1 LKIDGE
7 FQTDLTLCQVASRK
21 MRRSE
26 SMEQDQQLKL
36 LAAHFTTRQK
46 AIIDR
51 WRALVV
57 ADTDISTPDSLSRSQ
72 FVDHMPEILDAL
84 TSALERR
91 GSGGTDSVAE
101 QAQSGAGHG
110 MHRWQQGYSPIELMR
125 EWAHLH
131 LALMDEIENF
141 EGRTEIDSR
150 ALHNAYR
157 TIARFC
163 SEAMSESTVRFEN
176 MQRAE
181 AAGQANDLAKALE
194 GARQLEQK
202 QAEMLR
208 SAAHDLR
215 GNLGIVAN
223 ATQALLLEGL
233 PAERRSEVFAMV
245 QRALAAHTSLLTDLM
260 DLARLR
266 AGQEQRLSES
276 LDVSPILRE
285 MCELA
290 VPIAQARGLSLRFDG
305 PLEFRVEVDALK
317 LGRIVQNLLLN
328 SLHYTRSGSVIVSW
342 GDSRDNDPK
351 RWMVC
356 ISDTGPGMQRGTAA
370 PLANALQTATEEVLE
385 VEPGEESSTPD
396 SGTPSVRSSSDRSHA
411 QRHGEGIG
419 LSIVKRLCELLD
431 SSLEMESQPGA
442 GTVVR
447 VVLPRRYVVVAS
459 G

>member
-1 LKIDGE
+1 
-7 FQTDLTLCQVASRK
+7 
-21 MRRSE
+21 
-26 SMEQDQQLKL
+26 MEPGQPLKL
-36 LAAHFTTRQK
+36 LASHLTSRQK

-51 WRALVV
+51 WRAVV
-57 ADTDISTPDSLSRSQ
+57 IADNRLSTPDSLSRSQ

-84 TSALERR
+84 ASALERR
-91 GSGGTDSVAE
+91 DSGGTDLVVE

-110 MHRWQQGYSPIELMR
+110 MHRWQQGYSQSELIR
-125 EWAHLH
+125 EWSHLH
-131 LALMDEIENF
+131 LALMDEIEDF
-141 EGRTEIDSR
+141 ESQADVDPR
-150 ALHNAYR
+150 ALHSAYR

-194 GARQLEQK
+194 EARQLEQK

-208 SAAHDLR
+208 GAAHDLR

-233 PAERRSEVFAMV
+233 PAERRSQIFSMI
-245 QRALAAHTSLLTDLM
+245 QRALTAHTTLLTDLM

-266 AGQEQRLSES
+266 AGREQRVCEFR
-276 LDVSPILRE
+276 DVSPILRQL
-285 MCELA
+285 CELA
-290 VPIAQARGLSLRFDG
+290 LPIAQARGLSLSFDG
-305 PLEFRVEVDALK
+305 PLEFHVEVDATK
-317 LGRIVQNLLLN
+317 LRRIVQNLLLN
-328 SLHYTRSGSVIVSW
+328 ALHYTRSGTVTVTW
-342 GDSRDNDPK
+342 GDSRNNDAR

-385 VEPGEESSTPD
+385 VEAGQESATPD
-396 SGTPSVRSSSDRSHA
+396 SDIPTTVQSSSDRPHA

-431 SSLEMESQPGA
+431 SSLEMESEPGA

-447 VVLPRRYVVVAS
+447 VVLPRRYSAS
-459 G
+459 V

>member
-1 LKIDGE
+1 
-7 FQTDLTLCQVASRK
+7 
-21 MRRSE
+21 
-26 SMEQDQQLKL
+26 MEPGQQLKL
-36 LAAHFTTRQK
+36 LASHFTARRK

-51 WRALVV
+51 WRALVI
-57 ADTDISTPDSLSRSQ
+57 ADNRLSTPDSLSRSQ

-84 TSALERR
+84 AAALEGRAV
-91 GSGGTDSVAE
+91 GETDSVVE

-110 MHRWQQGYSPIELMR
+110 MHRWQQGYSQSELMR
-125 EWAHLH
+125 EWTHLH
-131 LALMDEIENF
+131 LALMDELEDF
-141 EGRTEIDSR
+141 ESATEVDPR
-150 ALHNAYR
+150 VLHGAYR

-194 GARQLEQK
+194 EARRLEQT

-208 SAAHDLR
+208 GAAHDLR

-233 PAERRSEVFAMV
+233 PAERRSQVFSMV
-245 QRALAAHTSLLTDLM
+245 QRALTAHTALLTDLM

-266 AGQEQRLSES
+266 AGREQRVCEF
-276 LDVSPILRE
+276 LDVSPILRQ
-285 MCELA
+285 MCEL
-290 VPIAQARGLSLRFDG
+290 VLPIAQAKGLRLTFDG
-305 PLEFRVEVDALK
+305 PSEFRVEVDAMK

-328 SLHYTRSGSVIVSW
+328 ALHYTRNGTVIVTW
-342 GDSRDNDPK
+342 GDSRNNDPR

-356 ISDTGPGMQRGTAA
+356 ISDTGPGIQTGTAA
-370 PLANALQTATEEVLE
+370 PLANALHTATEEVLE
-385 VEPGEESSTPD
+385 VETGQESETPD
-396 SGTPSVRSSSDRSHA
+396 AGTPSVQSSPDRSHA

-431 SSLEMESQPGA
+431 SSLEMESEPGA

-447 VVLPRRYVVVAS
+447 VVLPRHYSAS
-459 G
+459 V